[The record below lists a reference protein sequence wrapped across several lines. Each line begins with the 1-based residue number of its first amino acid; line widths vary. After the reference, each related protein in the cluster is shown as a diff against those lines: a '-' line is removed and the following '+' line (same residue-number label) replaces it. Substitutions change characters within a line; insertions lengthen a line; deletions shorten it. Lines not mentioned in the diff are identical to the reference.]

1 MEVQVKRFLLSV
13 ILCCLA
19 VVNGFANAEL
29 QIEITQGADNAVMV
43 AVVPFDWRGRGSLP
57 EDIAEIVT
65 QDLGFSGRL
74 NTLPVSS
81 MLSLPSEASEV
92 YVRDWR
98 LLDVEY
104 LVLGRIEES
113 GPELAVSY
121 DLYNVYKGEVEQSET
136 IVGADI
142 VLRDMAHY
150 ISDAVFEALTGISG
164 AFSSE
169 IMYITVNELASER
182 IYRLNVA
189 DADGQRV
196 RTVLQS
202 REPILSAT
210 WAPDG
215 ERVAYV
221 SFERDG
227 RPAIYVHNLVTR
239 TRQQVTNFSGLNG
252 APAFSPNGQK
262 LAMVLS
268 KDGNP
273 EIYVLDLE
281 ATPRRLR
288 RLTRHYGIDTEPS
301 WSADGQ
307 SIIFTSNRGG
317 QPQIY
322 SVRLSD
328 LEIERLTFEGDYNA
342 RASLTRDGNGLVMV
356 HRRNDIFHI
365 GHMDLARGRLTVL
378 TETSL
383 DESPSIA
390 PNDSTL
396 IYATM
401 VDGQGILA
409 GVSMDGSVK
418 FKLPARDGDVREPS
432 WSPMKKKKFI
442 ATDVSTMVETPD
454 DSLRP

>member
-1 MEVQVKRFLLSV
+1 MVMKRRLKLL
-13 ILCCLA
+13 IGFWLAALA
-19 VVNGFANAEL
+19 VFSKAEL

-43 AVVPFDWRGRGSLP
+43 AVVPFDWRGRGALP

-65 QDLGFSGRL
+65 QDLGFSGRFK
-74 NTLPVSS
+74 TLPVSS
-81 MLSLPSEASEV
+81 MLSLPNEAAEV
-92 YVRDWR
+92 FVRDWR

-113 GPELAVSY
+113 GPDLAVSY

-136 IVGADI
+136 IVGADL

-169 IMYITVNELASER
+169 ILYITVTGQAPER

-221 SFERDG
+221 SFERDS

-252 APAFSPNGQK
+252 APAFSPDGQK

-281 ATPRRLR
+281 ANPRRLR

-301 WSADGQ
+301 WSTDGQ

-322 SVRLSD
+322 SVRLRD

-365 GHMDLARGRLTVL
+365 GHLDLVRGRLTVL

-442 ATDVSTMVETPD
+442 ATDLSATGEILNN
-454 DSLRP
+454 SLLP